1 MKEETSRE
9 EEMRTRPSAFAIL
22 AFSVLVVF
30 FQVGSAV
37 PQEQPAKTPELTAK
51 GTQLYE
57 ESCAP
62 CHGIQ
67 GDGKGRLAGILSPP
81 PHNFTEPLRDW
92 KNSKGDP
99 AKIFGVIKNG
109 VPNTA
114 MVGFSVAD
122 ENVWALVY
130 RVMEFSE
137 GKPGS

>member
-1 MKEETSRE
+1 LREKKMKAKTS
-9 EEMRTRPSAFAIL
+9 AI
-22 AFSVLVVF
+22 AIIGFSMVVLVLHATI
-30 FQVGSAV
+30 AV
-37 PQEQPAKTPELTAK
+37 PQDPPPKTPELTAK
-51 GTQLYE
+51 GKQLYE

-81 PHNFTEPLRDW
+81 PHNFTEPLQDW

-114 MVGFSVAD
+114 MVGFSFDD
-122 ENVWALVY
+122 ENAWALVY
-130 RVMEFSE
+130 MVREFSDKKA
-137 GKPGS
+137 GR